1 MKTLKIFGLSILT
14 FIGIIIISVVVALTI
29 LFGYFSLQ
37 LFIVGRG
44 DYLLFVS
51 DELNMIPVFMIILLS
66 IYALIII
73 KEKLFKNK
81 EKLEETIEDE
91 EPVDVSTLNRFEKL
105 IYKLLNILINMP
117 VNKLK
122 AIDDMAT
129 KIFKIIKFC
138 YLPALMIAIYCG
150 MTSYAILYDD
160 SIKVSSPIEPRG
172 VIYKYSDM
180 KNINVGVGEG
190 YKKSYSPYY
199 EVVFNDGKSVDLF
212 GGSMQED
219 KDIGFEYVLIDLD
232 EKLRSQGVNKTVD
245 KENFEKYSN
254 GLNEEFIS
262 RVEKLFEVK

>member
-1 MKTLKIFGLSILT
+1 MKTLKIFALSILT
-14 FIGIIIISVVVALTI
+14 FIGIIIISVIIALTI

-37 LFIVGRG
+37 LFIVGG
-44 DYLLFVS
+44 GNYLLFVS

-66 IYALIII
+66 VYALIII

-91 EPVDVSTLNRFEKL
+91 ELVDISTLNRFEKL

-129 KIFKIIKFC
+129 KIFKIIKKC

-150 MTSYAILYDD
+150 MTSYSILYDD

-172 VIYKYSDM
+172 VIYKYSDI
-180 KNINVGVGEG
+180 KNVSVGVGEG

-232 EKLRSQGVNKTVD
+232 KKLRAQGVDKAVD

-254 GLNEEFIS
+254 ELNEEFIS